1 MGTHPT
7 LPSKDLT
14 TQRTL
19 ADLLQDNQALMSTEV
34 SKRFGQQLPFLFKV
48 LSIEKPLSIQAHPD
62 KELAEKLHAKDPD
75 HYADDNH
82 KPEMALAITH
92 FEGLCGFRPLA
103 ETSHFLKH
111 LPPFRKAVG
120 EAAASAFEKAVD
132 GRETSDSDKDTET
145 NKKVLKDAFASLLKQ
160 EKSIRQ
166 EAVHELVKLAKE
178 QGEQFAGSGGPS
190 NKGEELAELVV
201 RINEQFPADIGLLV
215 MFFLNYVTMEPG
227 EAMYLRADDI
237 HAYISGGKCHL
248 VVNIGMLTVADHRQ
262 TSSNAW
268 LHRTTSSERASAPS
282 SKILR
287 FSSRC

>member
-7 LPSKDLT
+7 LPSKDLV

-19 ADLLQDNQALMSTEV
+19 ADLLQDNQALLSPEV
-34 SKRFGQQLPFLFKV
+34 GKRFGQQLPFLFKV

-62 KELAEKLHAKDPD
+62 KKLAEQLHAKDPEN
-75 HYADDNH
+75 YADDNH

-103 ETSHFLKH
+103 EISHFLKH

-120 EAAASAFEKAVD
+120 EDAASAFEKTVE
-132 GRETSDSDKDTET
+132 GHETSDSEEDTQK
-145 NKKVLKDAFASLLKQ
+145 NKKALKDAFASLLKQ

-166 EAVHELVKLAKE
+166 EAVRELVELAKE
-178 QGEQFAGSGGPS
+178 QGEKFAGSGGPS
-190 NKGEELAELVV
+190 NKGEELAELVT
-201 RINEQFPADIGLLV
+201 RIDKQFPADIGLLV

-237 HAYISGGKCHL
+237 HAYISGGEC
-248 VVNIGMLTVADHRQ
+248 A
-262 TSSNAW
+262 
-268 LHRTTSSERASAPS
+268 TTHGPRASCLLITVRYHRVHGRVGQRRPS
-282 SKILR
+282 WLQP
-287 FSSRC
+287 